1 MDKDIKVSQGDGSR
15 QFVDIKSVKPINNIK
30 VIRPQESEYTD
41 SDDMSSISEESV
53 PKKKTKKILRKKEN
67 HYPEPRNYGA
77 FSNPKKV
84 NYEQKK
90 KYGISETGA
99 DNTNDAGWRNN
110 ALQRPQVV
118 NTKGNHAALTES
130 EAKDLTPQEN

>member
-53 PKKKTKKILRKKEN
+53 PKKKTKKILRKK
-67 HYPEPRNYGA
+67 A
-77 FSNPKKV
+77 FFYSQNFRSFLFNKKTRKLWQ
-84 NYEQKK
+84 QKK
-90 KYGISETGA
+90 RKCFQDKS
-99 DNTNDAGWRNN
+99 
-110 ALQRPQVV
+110 
-118 NTKGNHAALTES
+118 
-130 EAKDLTPQEN
+130 